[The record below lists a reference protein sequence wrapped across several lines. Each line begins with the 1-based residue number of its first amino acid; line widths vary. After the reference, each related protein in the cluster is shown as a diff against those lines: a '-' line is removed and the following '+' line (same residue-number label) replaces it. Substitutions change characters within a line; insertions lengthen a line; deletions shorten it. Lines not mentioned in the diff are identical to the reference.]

1 MKLTFKLPTIMIA
14 IVIFACL
21 TLVMAQIF
29 ITRAIIGDETAEK
42 IDEMAFRNAH
52 HLEQF
57 FDRAIIT
64 GRAIAASLGNAAGP
78 QQPISRKMAGEILY
92 KALEGNQNLTGIWM
106 SWVSGA
112 FDGKEPGSHFA
123 AGWKRNDKSIDEL
136 TTQNAEKSEN
146 CFTVKVS
153 EIKAEKVLE
162 PVLHESGG
170 QKHTTAL
177 VMVPVIKDGNTAGV
191 IGIELDLR
199 AFNQVLEKIKPY
211 NARWSVML
219 SNGGIIT
226 NSLKS
231 PERVGTSFTQYG
243 NKELRM
249 KALKAIEA
257 GEVYRETE
265 FDKERQANILKE
277 FAPVRIG
284 TTQTPWAIMVNIYE
298 NQIYGKLAALIFPA
312 VIVLLITPL
321 IAVIIAR
328 GITLPVKAGVDL
340 LEVVAMKGIINR
352 NAPDEYLS
360 RTDEIG
366 QLAKSVQGL
375 IDSQRAQT
383 AIVEQVA
390 AGDWSLDV
398 PVRSDEDKFSI
409 TLKKMMAS
417 MNNMLV
423 SVNSAAI
430 QVGAN
435 SEQISDVSQSL
446 AQGTTESAA
455 CLEEISASL
464 SEIDQQA
471 RANANDASKANQLAT
486 EASSAASRGSE
497 RMSEMSAAM
506 HEIKSSSHEITKILK
521 VIDDIAFQTN
531 LLSLNAAVEA
541 ARAGRHGKGFSVVAD
556 EVRNLAVRSA
566 KAANETAL
574 LIEASVQKISRGS
587 ELAEHTA
594 KALSEIVTTAT
605 NLAKLVGQIATASND
620 QASGVSQVSTGLNQI
635 ESVTHKNSA
644 GSEELA
650 ATAEELN
657 RQAVELQQML
667 KQFKL
672 KG

>member
-29 ITRAIIGDETAEK
+29 ITRTIIADETAEK

-57 FDRAIIT
+57 FDRAITT
-64 GRAIAASLGNAAGP
+64 GRGIAASLGNTAGP
-78 QQPISRKMAGEILY
+78 EQPISRKMAGELLY
-92 KALEGNQNLTGIWM
+92 KALEGNQDLAGIWM
-106 SWVSGA
+106 SWVPGA
-112 FDGKEPGSHFA
+112 FDGKEPGSPFA
-123 AGWKRNDKSIDEL
+123 AGWRRNDKSIEEL
-136 TTQNAEKSEN
+136 TPQNAAKSEN

-153 EIKAEKVLE
+153 EVKNEMVLE

-177 VMVPVIKDGNTAGV
+177 VMIPVIKGANTAGV

-199 AFNQVLEKIKPY
+199 AFNRILEKIRPY

-243 NKELRM
+243 NKELRL
-249 KALKAIEA
+249 KALKAIGA

-277 FAPVRIG
+277 FAPVKIG

-298 NQIYGKLAALIFPA
+298 NQIYGKLQALIFPA
-312 VIVLLITPL
+312 IIVLLITAL

-328 GITLPVKAGVDL
+328 GITRPIEAGVDL
-340 LEVVAMKGIINR
+340 LEVVAMKGIISR

-360 RTDEIG
+360 RADEIG

-398 PVRSDEDKFSI
+398 PVRSDEDNFSI

-471 RANANDASKANQLAT
+471 RANAADAGKANQLAT
-486 EASSAASRGSE
+486 EASSAAGRGSA

-506 HEIKSSSHEITKILK
+506 HEIKASSHEITKILK

-566 KAANETAL
+566 KAANETAQ

-594 KALSEIVTTAT
+594 KALGEIVTTAT
-605 NLAKLVGQIATASND
+605 NLAALVGQIATASND

-657 RQAVELQQML
+657 KQAVELQQML

-672 KG
+672 KR